1 MKTKKII
8 FILAGII
15 VLGLGYWYFGIR
27 EKAQVVR
34 LETEK
39 PKMGYISEN
48 VTATGKVQPVDT
60 VAVGTQVSGTIAKLY
75 ADFNST
81 VKKGQLLA
89 ELDKTLF
96 VASVD
101 QYKANLAS
109 AQSQLVFQQGNYGRQ
124 SQLYKVG
131 AISKADYDNA
141 LYTYN
146 AAKASVNS
154 IAAQLMSA
162 QKNLSLASIY
172 SPIDGT
178 VLSRTVSE
186 GQTVAAS
193 FSTPTLFSIARDLTK
208 MQVQASVDE
217 ADVGDIKVGERAD
230 FTVDAFLDDTFKGT
244 VQEIRLSPKI
254 TSNVVTYTTL
264 INTSND
270 DKKLKPGM
278 TANIT
283 IYAKEVSNAMLVP
296 AKALKFLPDTTL
308 KDYKLNWINKE
319 RKPTSPVEG
328 YVWVKTDA
336 HTLDQKK
343 IKIGINN
350 NTQVEVL
357 SGISGNDEV
366 VTGSQVMG
374 RSVAA
379 AAGQPASSPFMPK
392 RPGGNNRK
400 R

>member
-1 MKTKKII
+1 MKTKKSI
-8 FILAGII
+8 FIIVGIAVLAFA
-15 VLGLGYWYFGIR
+15 VWYFAIR
-27 EKAQVVR
+27 KTEVVVK

-60 VAVGTQVSGTIAKLY
+60 VAVGSQVSGNIAKLY

-96 VASVD
+96 QASVN
-101 QYKANLAS
+101 QFAANLAS

-124 SQLYKVG
+124 SELYKVG

-146 AAKASVNS
+146 SAKASVSS
-154 IAAQLMSA
+154 INAQLMSA
-162 QKNLSLASIY
+162 KKSLSLASIY

-178 VLSRTVSE
+178 VLSRSVSE

-193 FSTPTLFSIARDLTK
+193 FSTPTLFSIAKDLTK

-217 ADVGDIKVGERAD
+217 ADVGDIKIGERAT
-230 FTVDAFLDDTFKGT
+230 FTVDAFLDDTFKGSI
-244 VQEIRLSPKI
+244 QEIRLSPKI
-254 TSNVVTYTTL
+254 TSNVVTYTTI
-264 INTSND
+264 INTDNE
-270 DKKLKPGM
+270 DKRLKPGM

-283 IYAKEVSNAMLVP
+283 IFAKEVNNAMLVP
-296 AKALKFLPDTTL
+296 AKALKFSPDTTL
-308 KDYKLNWINKE
+308 KKYQLVWINRE
-319 RKPTSPVEG
+319 RKPTSPKEG
-328 YVWVKTDA
+328 YVWVKTGD
-336 HTLDQKK
+336 LKLEQRK
-343 IKIGINN
+343 IKVGINN

-357 SGISGNDEV
+357 SGITGNDEV
-366 VTGSQVMG
+366 VVGSQVSGGPGM
-374 RSVAA
+374 AT
-379 AAGQPASSPFMPK
+379 AGAASSPFMPK
-392 RPGGNNRK
+392 RPGGNKK

>member
-1 MKTKKII
+1 MKTKKSI
-8 FILAGII
+8 FIIVGIVVLAFA
-15 VLGLGYWYFGIR
+15 VWYFAVR
-27 EKAQVVR
+27 KTEAVVK

-60 VAVGTQVSGTIAKLY
+60 VAVGSQVSGNIAKLY

-96 VASVD
+96 QASVN
-101 QYKANLAS
+101 QFAANLAS

-124 SQLYKVG
+124 SELYKVG

-141 LYTYN
+141 LSTYN
-146 AAKASVNS
+146 SAKASVNS
-154 IAAQLMSA
+154 INAQLMSA
-162 QKNLSLASIY
+162 KKNLSLASIY

-178 VLSRTVSE
+178 VLSRSVSE

-193 FSTPTLFSIARDLTK
+193 FSTPTLFSIAKDLTK

-217 ADVGDIKVGERAD
+217 ADVGDIKTGERAT
-230 FTVDAFLDDTFKGT
+230 FTVDAFLDDIFKGSI
-244 VQEIRLSPKI
+244 QEIRLSPKI
-254 TSNVVTYTTL
+254 TSNVVTYTTI
-264 INTSND
+264 INTDNE
-270 DKKLKPGM
+270 DKRLKPGM

-283 IYAKEVSNAMLVP
+283 IFAKEVNNAMLVP
-296 AKALKFLPDTTL
+296 AKALKFSPDTTL
-308 KDYKLNWINKE
+308 KKYQLVWVNRD
-319 RKPTSPVEG
+319 RKPTSPKEG
-328 YVWVKTDA
+328 YVWVKTGD
-336 HTLDQKK
+336 LKLEQRK
-343 IKIGINN
+343 IKVGINN

-357 SGISGNDEV
+357 GGITGNDEIV
-366 VTGSQVMG
+366 IGSQVSGGPGMATTG
-374 RSVAA
+374 TA
-379 AAGQPASSPFMPK
+379 ASSPFMPK
-392 RPGGNNRK
+392 RPGGNKK

>member
-1 MKTKKII
+1 MKTKKNI
-8 FILAGII
+8 FIISGLVI
-15 VLGLGYWYFGIR
+15 LGLAIWYFGFR
-27 EKAQVVR
+27 KTEEVVR

-39 PKMGYISEN
+39 PEMGYISEN

-60 VAVGTQVSGTIAKLY
+60 VAVGSQVSGNISRLY
-75 ADFNST
+75 VDFNST

-96 VASVD
+96 QASVD
-101 QYKANLAS
+101 QFKANLAS
-109 AQSQLVFQQGNYGRQ
+109 AQSQLVFQQGNFGRQ

-141 LYTYN
+141 LYTFN
-146 AAKASVNS
+146 SAKASVNS
-154 IAAQLMSA
+154 INAQLMSA

-178 VLSRTVSE
+178 VLSRSVSE

-193 FSTPTLFSIARDLTK
+193 FSTPTLFSIAKDLTK

-217 ADVGDIKVGERAD
+217 ADVGDIKTGERAT

-244 VQEIRLSPKI
+244 IQEIRLSPKI
-254 TSNVVTYTTL
+254 TSNVVTYTTI
-264 INTSND
+264 INTDNE

-283 IYAKEVSNAMLVP
+283 IFAKEVNNAMLVP
-296 AKALKFLPDTTL
+296 AKALKFSPDTTL
-308 KDYKLNWINKE
+308 KKYQLNWVNKA
-319 RKPTSPVEG
+319 RKPVSPTEG
-328 YVWVKTDA
+328 YVWVKTGD
-336 HTLDQKK
+336 LQLSQKK
-343 IKIGINN
+343 IKVGINN

-357 SGISGNDEV
+357 SGLSANDEV
-366 VTGSQVMG
+366 VSGIQVTG
-374 RSVAA
+374 RSAA
-379 AAGQPASSPFMPK
+379 AATAASSPFMPK
-392 RPGGNNRK
+392 RPGGNKK